1 MRRVVLV
8 FASAFA
14 VLAGPTAF
22 AQDPP
27 PLLPR
32 VVVDLQ
38 GLVPVF
44 PNDAPQL
51 AASRPVLNRDLQPAL
66 TVAELPGAGF
76 GGRAGAHLYF
86 LKYKAMTIGAGGDVM
101 FGRSS
106 STPADASAGLV
117 PVDERLRVLSSQL
130 SFNFGSGHGWSYLS
144 GGIGRAQW
152 SLRPP
157 GAAATSADTESLPT
171 ANYGGGARWF
181 AKPHLAF
188 SLDVRLYEIQPGTSV
203 AGRPGSPRTRLFVI
217 GAGISLK

>member
-1 MRRVVLV
+1 MMRACLAVQFESCMRRVVLV

-14 VLAGPTAF
+14 VLAGPTVF

-76 GGRAGAHLYF
+76 GGRAGAYLYF
-86 LKYKAMTIGAGGDVM
+86 LKYRAMTIGAGGD
-101 FGRSS
+101 
-106 STPADASAGLV
+106 
-117 PVDERLRVLSSQL
+117 
-130 SFNFGSGHGWSYLS
+130 
-144 GGIGRAQW
+144 
-152 SLRPP
+152 
-157 GAAATSADTESLPT
+157 
-171 ANYGGGARWF
+171 
-181 AKPHLAF
+181 
-188 SLDVRLYEIQPGTSV
+188 
-203 AGRPGSPRTRLFVI
+203 
-217 GAGISLK
+217 